1 MKEITVVKRNLLF
14 AKQLLH
20 ADYDA
25 KVGGRAMDLY
35 CSINDRYLSFA
46 VVKPTVGWQCAEI
59 EI

>member
-1 MKEITVVKRNLLF
+1 MFAVLIELTNSKFFQSLLKEITVVKRNLLF

-35 CSINDRYLSFA
+35 CSVNDR
-46 VVKPTVGWQCAEI
+46 
-59 EI
+59 